1 MQNLKQNLNYV
12 LNNNLNKIY
21 DFDTTRI
28 VIGVSI
34 IFQTFHITKFL
45 IDDIISPNL
54 DKLNCLKII
63 NDFSNFSSAD
73 MSTQQIITQL
83 VHKCVDLASKN
94 IFYLINNVQDELFSI
109 SQESLEEIIER
120 YFESVLYSANVDNSL
135 IMRFL
140 MKSRNLS
147 DIFDL
152 LETERKKS
160 IDSFERLYKKGL
172 EPTIQW
178 RIKSSEPTSG
188 FYKTSEE
195 FNLENVTLVLINY
208 YDAENDVYSI
218 ALKISD
224 KYVTDKTLKH
234 KHSESSDSEGES
246 DLLHHAKNYLQTQN
260 QNPQVTSYI
269 ISLLSICE
277 IKEIN
282 FESKI
287 NFTCIFSNTKN
298 KVLACKIENFSKYFL
313 DQGMKFDSEI
323 EYTLSIYFN
332 LSYNFSSILMHI
344 CKNFYEYHSL
354 SSICKIPKSVLNIIL
369 KNENLN
375 IGSEDE
381 VLQAVLTW
389 SKLIL
394 NKLII

>member
-1 MQNLKQNLNYV
+1 MQNHKQNLNYV

-73 MSTQQIITQL
+73 KATQLIITQL
-83 VHKCVDLASKN
+83 VHKCTDLASKN

-120 YFESVLYSANVDNSL
+120 YFESVLYNANIDNSL
-135 IMRFL
+135 IIRFL
-140 MKSRNLS
+140 MKSRNHS
-147 DIFDL
+147 DIFEL
-152 LETERKKS
+152 LEAERKKS
-160 IDSFERLYKKGL
+160 IDSFEKLYKKGL

-188 FYKTSEE
+188 YYKTSEE
-195 FNLENVTLVLINY
+195 FNLENVTIVLINY
-208 YDAENDVYSI
+208 YDAENDVYSV
-218 ALKISD
+218 ALKLCD
-224 KYVTDKTLKH
+224 KYVTENNLKH
-234 KHSESSDSEGES
+234 QHYESSDSEGES
-246 DLLHHAKNYLQTQN
+246 DLLHHTKNYLQTQN

-298 KVLACKIENFSKYFL
+298 KVLACKIENFSKYFI
-313 DQGMKFDSEI
+313 DQGIKFDCEI

-354 SSICKIPKSVLNIIL
+354 SSICKIPKSVLSIIL

-389 SKLIL
+389 SKLFL
-394 NKLII
+394 NKIII